1 MSLNVS
7 DPALIKAY
15 EDVRSD
21 KTETNWAFFDF
32 ADGKPDRLQVAGTGT
47 GGLSE
52 FTAQLKPEVAGWGYV
67 RMNMSNDEYSQR
79 VKFVFIPWC
88 GDKVGI
94 MRKAKLSIQIAD
106 VKKDIVRNYHIE
118 VPASSKQDLN
128 ENDIMTKLRRAGG
141 ANYDR
146 QSSNY

>member
-7 DPALIKAY
+7 DPALVDAY
-15 EDVRSD
+15 EAVRDD

-32 ADGKPDRLQVAGTGT
+32 ADGKPDRLQVAGTGS

-52 FTAQLKPEVAGWGYV
+52 FVDNLKADVAGWGYV

-79 VKFVFIPWC
+79 VKFVLVPWC
-88 GDKVGI
+88 GDSVGI

-106 VKKDIVRNYHIE
+106 VKNVLRNFHIE
-118 VPASSKQDLN
+118 VPASHKQDLTEN
-128 ENDIMTKLRRAGG
+128 EIMTRLRRAGG

>member
-1 MSLNVS
+1 MSLIVN
-7 DPALIKAY
+7 DPAIIEAY
-15 EDVRSD
+15 EDVRDD
-21 KTETNWAFFDF
+21 KSSTDWAFFDF
-32 ADGKPDRLQVAGTGT
+32 ADGKPDRLKVAGSGS

-52 FTAQLKPEVAGWGYV
+52 FVGQLKPEIAGWGYV

-79 VKFVFIPWC
+79 IKFVLVPWC
-88 GDKVGI
+88 GESVGI

-106 VKKDIVRNYHIE
+106 VKNILRNFHIE
-118 VPASSKQDLN
+118 VPASHVQDLD
-128 ENDIMTKLRRAGG
+128 EKDVMTRLRRAGG

>member
-7 DPALIKAY
+7 DPALIEAY
-15 EDVRSD
+15 EDVRDD

-32 ADGKPDRLQVAGTGT
+32 ANTKPDRLQVSGTGA

-52 FTAQLKPEVAGWGYV
+52 FVAHLKPEVAGWGYV

-79 VKFVFIPWC
+79 VKFVLVPWC
-88 GDKVGI
+88 GDKVGV
-94 MRKAKLSIQIAD
+94 MRKAKLSIQIAE
-106 VKKDIVRNYHIE
+106 VKSVLRNYHIE
-118 VPASSKQDLN
+118 VPASSVQDLSEN
-128 ENDIMTKLRRAGG
+128 EVLTRLRRAGG

>member
-7 DPALIKAY
+7 DPAINETY
-15 EDVRSD
+15 EDVRDD

-32 ADGKPDRLQVAGTGT
+32 ADGRPDRLQVAGSGS

-52 FTAQLKPEVAGWGYV
+52 FVDQLKPELAGWGYI
-67 RMNMSNDEYSQR
+67 RMNLSNDEYSQR
-79 VKFVFIPWC
+79 IKFVLVPWC
-88 GDKVGI
+88 GEKVGI

-106 VKKDIVRNYHIE
+106 VKNVLRNFHIE
-118 VPASSKQDLN
+118 VPANHTQELSEDEIL
-128 ENDIMTKLRRAGG
+128 TRLRRAGG

-146 QSSNY
+146 QTSDY